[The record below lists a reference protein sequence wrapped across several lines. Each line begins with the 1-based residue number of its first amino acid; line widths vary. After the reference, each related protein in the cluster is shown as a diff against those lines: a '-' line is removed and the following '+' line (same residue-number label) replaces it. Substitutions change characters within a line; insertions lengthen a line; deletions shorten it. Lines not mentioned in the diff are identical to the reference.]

1 MMYKREHLLPIIAGG
16 VLAAVLALSIFLFL
30 RYDSQWHRY
39 VLFFPKYT
47 DPGIVEGEVR
57 GLRVHKDREK
67 TLERFIHELMLG
79 PGDVRYLSVMPKDG
93 NVNTIML
100 RDNELYVD
108 FSHSILF
115 SDDEVPLTLEE
126 RFELMTK
133 SIRWNFPDIKTINYT
148 INGEVPVDLM
158 ANLTENKL
166 QEKKK

>member
-1 MMYKREHLLPIIAGG
+1 MYKREYLLPIIAGG
-16 VLAAVLALSIFLFL
+16 VLAAVLALSIVFFL

-57 GLRVHKDREK
+57 GVRMHNDREK
-67 TLERFIHELMLG
+67 NLERFIHELMLG
-79 PGDVRYLSVMPKDG
+79 PGDVRYLPVMPEDG
-93 NVNTIML
+93 NVNTLIL

-115 SDDEVPLTLEE
+115 SNDEVPFPLEE

-133 SIRWNFPDIKTINYT
+133 SIRWNFPDIKTINYS

-158 ANLTENKL
+158 AYLTENREV
-166 QEKKK
+166 EKKK